1 MSRHERLGILGGT
14 FDPLHLGHLRAAESV
29 REAMDLDEILFIP
42 SRTPPH
48 KMHLGIAPAEDR
60 YRMVLR
66 ALENEAAF
74 AVSSVEV
81 EREGPSYTIDTLSVL
96 AERHAD
102 AEIFFITGIDSFRDI
117 QTWCRWEELL
127 RSYAFIVHDR
137 PGTDLETAYDSVPEQ
152 VHSLMVEVSNDPV
165 RREGRGGVVYL
176 LRTVTLDISSTGVRD
191 MVRAGRSIRYLVPA
205 EVEAYIHENR
215 LYKEGD

>member
-1 MSRHERLGILGGT
+1 
-14 FDPLHLGHLRAAESV
+14 
-29 REAMDLDEILFIP
+29 
-42 SRTPPH
+42 
-48 KMHLGIAPAEDR
+48 
-60 YRMVLR
+60 MVLR
-66 ALENEAAF
+66 ALKNEPAF

-81 EREGPSYTIDTLSVL
+81 EREGPSYTIDTLSAL
-96 AERHAD
+96 AKLHTG

-137 PGTDLETAYDSVPEQ
+137 PGTDLETAYDSVPER

-165 RREGRGGVVYL
+165 QREGGRGIVYL
-176 LRTVTLDISSTGVRD
+176 LRALTLDISSTEVRE

-205 EVEAYIHENR
+205 EVEAYIQENR
-215 LYKEGD
+215 LYREGD